1 MNFVSVVF
9 PYASVGVLWFF
20 KLFLW
25 ALYIFVLYINFANL
39 QFAFSHA
46 TFLQYRILFFNSD
59 QNYGVCLFLSGL
71 EKTPMLEKI
80 ESRRR
85 RGQQRLSWLDDIT
98 DSMDKSF
105 SRLQEIVKDGKPR
118 VLQSMGSQRVT
129 RVSDWTTR
137 SGFYATPFALTVY
150 CMIL

>member
-1 MNFVSVVF
+1 MLLLVS
-9 PYASVGVLWFF
+9 YG
-20 KLFLW
+20 FLSYFCE
-25 ALYIFVLYINFANL
+25 LSIFLSCIFSFTNL

-98 DSMDKSF
+98 DSMDISLSKLQKLVVDRKAWHAAGHGVTESDTTE
-105 SRLQEIVKDGKPR
+105 RLN
-118 VLQSMGSQRVT
+118 
-129 RVSDWTTR
+129 
-137 SGFYATPFALTVY
+137 
-150 CMIL
+150 